1 MPVDNWAQLSEKG
14 GVAGAISWVPIKD
27 VAAALQIAYTAREQA
42 KQVIY
47 EITGLSDIIRG
58 ATKAS
63 ETATA
68 QDIKRQFGSL
78 RPKDRQ
84 RDIAVFATE
93 ILRIKAEMAMDLY
106 SAATMKAMSGIMQ
119 THDAQYADAAIMMM
133 KKEPLRNYQIEVAA
147 DSLVSLDDEQ
157 QKQDV
162 VEFLGA
168 AGGFIQQA
176 VQAVQTVPELG
187 PLAMEMLMMGVRN
200 FKAGRTVE
208 AAFEQFQAQMAQ
220 RPPADPNAG
229 QNAEIQARQQVEMA
243 KLQQQAQADQM
254 RLQADIEAERVKA
267 QATMQ
272 IERERMQMQN
282 QLEQQRAQ
290 MQAEVDR
297 RRAEVD
303 AQAKTITEQNRI
315 SFERWKA
322 ELDASVKIETANIQ
336 SKAKVQ
342 NAATETAT
350 SEIAREVRP

>member
-1 MPVDNWAQLSEKG
+1 
-14 GVAGAISWVPIKD
+14 
-27 VAAALQIAYTAREQA
+27 
-42 KQVIY
+42 
-47 EITGLSDIIRG
+47 
-58 ATKAS
+58 
-63 ETATA
+63 
-68 QDIKRQFGSL
+68 
-78 RPKDRQ
+78 
-84 RDIAVFATE
+84 
-93 ILRIKAEMAMDLY
+93 MDLY

-119 THDAQYADAAIMMM
+119 TQDAQYADAAIMMM
-133 KKEPLRNYQIEVAA
+133 KKEPLRDYQIEVAA
-147 DSLVSLDDEQ
+147 DSLVALDDEQ